1 MLEGVGSGGGEGGL
15 DVEGRCGESSG
26 GVDGRSFFISHPLL
40 PSVNF
45 SFRRLFARILALIDL
60 CLRSFGG
67 GGVGGVGG
75 VAGGL
80 EVAVAVG
87 VGGDGVGG
95 GVVCVPVV
103 ALEGGPVG
111 GLDLVEGLKVDVE
124 AVLIVSGAQTLG
136 AVCNARDWGLTE
148 AGSLVS
154 SRRS

>member
-1 MLEGVGSGGGEGGL
+1 M
-15 DVEGRCGESSG
+15 
-26 GVDGRSFFISHPLL
+26 
-40 PSVNF
+40 
-45 SFRRLFARILALIDL
+45 
-60 CLRSFGG
+60 
-67 GGVGGVGG
+67 GGVGG

-87 VGGDGVGG
+87 VGGVGG

-124 AVLIVSGAQTLG
+124 AVLIVSGAQTPG
-136 AVCNARDWGLTE
+136 ALCNARDWGLTK